1 MTSSAL
7 AGTGALARLAF
18 RRDRIMLPVWVYVI
32 TAAIASNSYSLNKL
46 YPRPRPGRPGGQRR
60 SEPGAGLPVR
70 PAVGGFP
77 GRGERL
83 AVRGVGG
90 HLRRADEHLPRDQ
103 AHQGGRGAGP
113 SWSARRRWSLAA
125 LTAAL
130 LVAVAA
136 NVVLTALLVI
146 VLIVL
151 GLPVA
156 GSVAFAL
163 AITTCGL
170 VFAAVAA
177 LAAQLAA
184 GARAARG
191 IALGMLGA
199 AYLLRAVGDASGAS
213 GVSWLAWLS
222 PLGWTEQ
229 IRPYTADQWQ
239 VLALPLALAAA
250 TTAAAYVLAVVRD
263 YGAGRSPDRPGRPA
277 ASAWLRGPRYLPL
290 GLAWRLQRGTLY
302 GWALGFAST
311 FAASGAA
318 AKGIGSLLGGSAQLR
333 NAFTRLGGQAG
344 ITDAYLAA
352 IMSLAG
358 LAAAAYATSAVLRL
372 RTEETGGQAEPL
384 LATATSRI
392 GWGLSHVVVAVAG
405 AAALLAVAGVAAGLG
420 YGLRTGSAGS
430 EVARLLGA
438 AMVQL
443 PASLAVAGAAVLLF
457 GLAPRA
463 SVAGA
468 WAVVG
473 VVVLIALFGQ
483 VLRCPSGSSTSRRS
497 PTCRSSPA
505 PRSPCPAPAR
515 RCSGWA
521 WPRSRW
527 PRRAWPPCAAAISA
541 DPPRAAR
548 FAPRLTPHP
557 KPPGPP
563 PTFISRPA
571 GSAAHLVPAEPP
583 AHLYLPPQRPPTAP
597 KTAQLAAPGRAT
609 RCHARTK
616 RTSVTLSPSVPDHT
630 AWMSQPCSWS
640 DMAETFTPYPR
651 NRTGRRPGITGHRNI
666 PGTLGGPG
674 SGDRTLHTVADKL
687 QMYPGV
693 QEQAKYRR
701 G

>member
-46 YPRPRPGRPGGQRR
+46 YPTAAARADLVASGGQNPALVFLYGRLWGD
-60 SEPGAGLPVR
+60 SLGAVSAWRYGVWAAIFAALMSIFLVVR
-70 PAVGGFP
+70 
-77 GRGERL
+77 
-83 AVRGVGG
+83 
-90 HLRRADEHLPRDQ
+90 HTRADEE
-103 AHQGGRGAGP
+103 AGRLELVG
-113 SWSARRRWSLAA
+113 SAAVGRLAA
-125 LTAAL
+125 LTAGL

-136 NVVLTALLVI
+136 NVVLTVLLVI

-184 GARAARG
+184 GARSARG
-191 IALGMLGA
+191 IALGVLGA

-213 GVSWLAWLS
+213 GISWLAWLT

-229 IRPYTADQWQ
+229 IRPYTADRWQ
-239 VLALPLALAAA
+239 LLALPLALAAA

-263 YGAGRSPDRPGRPA
+263 HGAGLLPDRPGRPA

-302 GWALGFAST
+302 GWALGFAFT

-392 GWGLSHVVVAVAG
+392 RWGLSHVVVAVAG
-405 AAALLAVAGVAAGLG
+405 TAALLAVAGVAAGLG

-468 WAVVG
+468 WTVVG

-483 VLRCPSGSSTSRRS
+483 ILQLSQWVLDVS
-497 PTCRSSPA
+497 PFTHVPKLPGA
-505 PRSPCPAPAR
+505 ALTLP
-515 RCSGWA
+515 GTG
-521 WPRSRW
+521 
-527 PRRAWPPCAAAISA
+527 PPLLWLGLAAVALAAAG
-541 DPPRAAR
+541 
-548 FAPRLTPHP
+548 LT
-557 KPPGPP
+557 
-563 PTFISRPA
+563 A
-571 GSAAHLVPAEPP
+571 L
-583 AHLYLPPQRPPTAP
+583 
-597 KTAQLAAPGRAT
+597 
-609 RCHARTK
+609 
-616 RTSVTLSPSVPDHT
+616 
-630 AWMSQPCSWS
+630 
-640 DMAETFTPYPR
+640 
-651 NRTGRRPGITGHRNI
+651 RRRDIG
-666 PGTLGGPG
+666 
-674 SGDRTLHTVADKL
+674 
-687 QMYPGV
+687 
-693 QEQAKYRR
+693 
-701 G
+701 